1 MEIPEVKYKLPTF
14 NYETQFP
21 PVRLLP
27 GIYILFHFLI
37 RECVVR
43 RLHAL
48 HYLIEIKRRALRG
61 KQSMRLCRLLL
72 PMKNPKLLHDD
83 GSKRL
88 KSVLLFF
95 APSRRGPHTKM
106 RNPHLE
112 KKVEAHLF
120 SGGVRDSMAQ
130 KTRSAPHSWKWSSA
144 SLEARGLLFQWDD
157 AEKYIGRIVGWK
169 EVTPPFR
176 CRRRSDTHK
185 KSGVPVCEPVILQ
198 NFGYFIGYET
208 AFHWGEANFM
218 SAEQFSQWNV
228 TCTVPA

>member
-95 APSRRGPHTKM
+95 APSRRGLNT
-106 RNPHLE
+106 
-112 KKVEAHLF
+112 
-120 SGGVRDSMAQ
+120 
-130 KTRSAPHSWKWSSA
+130 KTRNSHIKKIGSA
-144 SLEARGLLFQWDD
+144 SIF
-157 AEKYIGRIVGWK
+157 
-169 EVTPPFR
+169 
-176 CRRRSDTHK
+176 RRSTRFDGSK
-185 KSGVPVCEPVILQ
+185 NAICAALLKMK
-198 NFGYFIGYET
+198 FGFPGGKRIT
-208 AFHWGEANFM
+208 FPM
-218 SAEQFSQWNV
+218 R
-228 TCTVPA
+228 